1 MEPGTVPPK
10 RPIELNVI
18 VETYLVP
25 FSKSHFLKIRTA
37 DRDKCIAILEDG
49 IVVPGKHN
57 DWFVW
62 LLFLKGRKIVKKTE
76 LAMLTTKGDIQ
87 RLIDEKFSEWDSIH
101 ESGSDGTT
109 YMPDGYLLNNLR
121 HDIIQLRVR
130 KARLFDNEV
139 VGQLTFDGGEVQAE
153 RSIPDLLPMNW
164 SADNSK
170 AQKSAFLKNY
180 FAEKYQVNT
189 WHAFGQVIHEGVCC
203 GGSLAPYT
211 LFFVFATYIFLERV
225 VTVVQWRKVCRII
238 LF

>member
-1 MEPGTVPPK
+1 VVCLIFNE
-10 RPIELNVI
+10 
-18 VETYLVP
+18 
-25 FSKSHFLKIRTA
+25 RT
-37 DRDKCIAILEDG
+37 E
-49 IVVPGKHN
+49 
-57 DWFVW
+57 
-62 LLFLKGRKIVKKTE
+62 IVKKTE

-101 ESGSDGTT
+101 ESGSDGTS

-130 KARLFDNEV
+130 KARLFDSEV

-153 RSIPDLLPMNW
+153 RNIPDLLPMNW

-189 WHAFGQVIHEGVCC
+189 
-203 GGSLAPYT
+203 
-211 LFFVFATYIFLERV
+211 
-225 VTVVQWRKVCRII
+225 
-238 LF
+238 